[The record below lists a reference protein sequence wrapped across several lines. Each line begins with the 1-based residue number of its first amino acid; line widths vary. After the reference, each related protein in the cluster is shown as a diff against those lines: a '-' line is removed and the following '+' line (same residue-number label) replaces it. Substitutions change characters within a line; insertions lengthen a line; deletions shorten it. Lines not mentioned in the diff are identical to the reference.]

1 MSTRLLRWMAQAWTV
16 VNCIIIAYFFAGMVL
31 ETIAG
36 MGHAARNT
44 ALWAILHPGFGG
56 HLAVLVLLGAATTL
70 TLFARRALRR
80 REAPPMA
87 GNHASTSA

>member
-1 MSTRLLRWMAQAWTV
+1 MSTRLLHWMAQAWTV

-36 MGHAARNT
+36 MGLTARNT
-44 ALWAILHPGFGG
+44 PLWAILHPGFGG
-56 HLAVLVLLGAATTL
+56 YLAMLMLLGAATTL
-70 TLFARRALRR
+70 SLSARRALRW